1 MICVRKGPEP
11 YPVEN
16 SKGQSVMYDARYW
29 VPVEPA
35 PDTKFRPVCFYNWSE
50 PLGTCQMSE
59 LESFVADHLQCKICP
74 FGKFA
79 QSKETAEIER
89 SNAQ

>member
-1 MICVRKGPEP
+1 MTEERMICVRKGPEP

-35 PDTKFRPVCFYNWSE
+35 PPTSWRPVCFYNWSDK
-50 PLGTCQMSE
+50 LGLCEMSDLKE
-59 LESFVADHLQCKICP
+59 FVKDHLANCSQCPYRKM
-74 FGKFA
+74 
-79 QSKETAEIER
+79 E
-89 SNAQ
+89 